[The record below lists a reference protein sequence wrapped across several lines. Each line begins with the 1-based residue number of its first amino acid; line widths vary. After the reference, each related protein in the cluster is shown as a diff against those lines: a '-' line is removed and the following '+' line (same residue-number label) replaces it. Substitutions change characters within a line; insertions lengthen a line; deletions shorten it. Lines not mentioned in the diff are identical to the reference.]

1 MKRVWGITFYVSNLK
16 RSISFYE
23 ETLGLNKK
31 YEYSNYAGFDC
42 GGVEIGL
49 IPKEKVAHGENI
61 PSVEF
66 LVDNVDTTYQAL
78 NKKGVKFLNEPHNKP
93 WGGREARF
101 IDPDG
106 NVLEIMQ
113 INWEKYFNA
122 ATKGF
127 KKL

>member
-1 MKRVWGITFYVSNLK
+1 MKRIWGVTFYVSNLK
-16 RSISFYE
+16 RSIFFYE

-49 IPKEKVAHGENI
+49 IPKEKVAHGGNI

-66 LVDNVDTTYQAL
+66 LVDNVDAAYHAL
-78 NKKGVKFLNEPHNKP
+78 KKKGVKFLNEPHNEP
-93 WGGREARF
+93 WGGRKAGF

-106 NVLEIMQ
+106 NILEITQ
-113 INWEKYFNA
+113 IDWKEYFNA